1 MVQIECNQLWH
12 YNHHYPNMRETK
24 KGKQINDNLHTER
37 KKEIQMIDSQLDG
50 WIRTDGQTERWTGTQ
65 TDKPRNTQIA

>member
-1 MVQIECNQLWH
+1 
-12 YNHHYPNMRETK
+12 MRETK